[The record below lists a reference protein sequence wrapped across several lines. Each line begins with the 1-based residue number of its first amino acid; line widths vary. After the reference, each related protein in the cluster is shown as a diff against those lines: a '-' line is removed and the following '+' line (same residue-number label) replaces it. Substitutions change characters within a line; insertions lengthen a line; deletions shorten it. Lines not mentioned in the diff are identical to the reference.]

1 MLTLANDAID
11 TQFTTAPIA
20 DLFNGLEALVADL
33 GLNSIPLG
41 AADGASSLAT
51 DLAPNLAE
59 LVSTLF

>member
-1 MLTLANDAID
+1 VTGKP
-11 TQFTTAPIA
+11 T
-20 DLFNGLEALVADL
+20 VADL

-41 AADGASSLAT
+41 AADGASAVAT